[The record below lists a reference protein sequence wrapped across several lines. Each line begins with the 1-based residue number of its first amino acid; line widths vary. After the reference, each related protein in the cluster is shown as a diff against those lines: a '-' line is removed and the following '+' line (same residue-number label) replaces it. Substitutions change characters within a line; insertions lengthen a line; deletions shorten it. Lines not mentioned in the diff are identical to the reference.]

1 MAAFLS
7 YDLGYLLLMDLICA
21 AIPEV
26 RPPLSF
32 FFFFF
37 FVFWEVLEVIDNF
50 SR

>member
-26 RPPLSF
+26 RPPIIILF

-37 FVFWEVLEVIDNF
+37 RFLG
-50 SR
+50 SS